1 MWGRGFGAR
10 LGWRFFMMRGWG
22 GGVLHVGFT
31 RGRCVM
37 VGPLAGAWPASRYR
51 SCWSRHGGLS
61 WVLSFF
67 FSKSRCTQLSITIPV
82 VASVNLKSGLWSL
95 IFLRH
100 LLLIHSGF
108 CVCSL
113 CNLCSAGVADVSW
126 RVFVMSGSAVM
137 V

>member
-1 MWGRGFGAR
+1 MLGLLLGIGVVGRD
-10 LGWRFFMMRGWG
+10 MV
-22 GGVLHVGFT
+22 VLVG
-31 RGRCVM
+31 CC
-37 VGPLAGAWPASRYR
+37 P
-51 SCWSRHGGLS
+51 
-61 WVLSFF
+61 FF